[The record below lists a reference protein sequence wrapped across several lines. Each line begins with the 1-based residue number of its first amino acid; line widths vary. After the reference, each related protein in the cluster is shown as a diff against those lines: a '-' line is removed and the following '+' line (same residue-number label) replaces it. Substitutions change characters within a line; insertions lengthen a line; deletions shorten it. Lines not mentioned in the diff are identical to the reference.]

1 MRQAVDSSL
10 SHVFSAAEL
19 ARATRT
25 SLAQVHA
32 WIETGAI
39 RPLPVGDGVTW
50 LTRDEALRAGRAVLD
65 GTITSQV
72 KLTSDGSPLFAEA
85 RGAAALNRLRTPLAV
100 SSTAHVALFAA
111 LIVIASLGLGSA
123 SAVTESRVDQDPL
136 RLVYLALPGEGGGGG
151 GGGLKQLAPPPK
163 AQRKGTNHVDSP
175 VPAPPP
181 PPAPEP
187 PKAEPPPP
195 PEPVKAPVAE
205 VAASPET
212 KDGQIAPAPPSTS
225 RGSGDQGGVGT
236 GAGTGIGEGTG
247 PGIGEGDGGGTGG
260 GPFRP
265 GSGVEPPSI
274 RHEVKPDYT
283 EDARRRNIRGDVLME
298 IVVKRDGTVSDVHV
312 LRGLG
317 YGLDE
322 RAVEAVKQWTFN
334 PATRKGVPVDVL
346 VEVAMEFRLR

>member
-1 MRQAVDSSL
+1 MQATIDSSL
-10 SHVFSAAEL
+10 PHVFSAAEL

-25 SLAQVHA
+25 PLAQVQA
-32 WIETGAI
+32 WIERGAI
-39 RPLPVGDGVTW
+39 RPLPVGDGITW

-65 GTITSQV
+65 GTISSHMTVS
-72 KLTSDGSPLFAEA
+72 TDPAALFAPSAEEA
-85 RGAAALNRLRTPLAV
+85 SLGRMRGPLAV
-100 SSTAHVALFAA
+100 SSTAHIALFAA
-111 LIVIASLGLGSA
+111 LIVVASLGLGGA
-123 SAVTESRVDQDPL
+123 SAITESRVDQDPL
-136 RLVYLALPGEGGGGG
+136 RLVYLAMPGEGGGGG
-151 GGGLKQLAPPPK
+151 GGGLKQLKPPPK
-163 AQRKGTNHVDSP
+163 AQRKGTNHIDSP

-187 PKAEPPPP
+187 PKADPPPP

-212 KDGQIAPAPPSTS
+212 KDGQIAPAPPSPS
-225 RGSGDQGGVGT
+225 RGPGDQGGVGT
-236 GAGTGIGEGTG
+236 GAGTGIGQGTG

-298 IVVKRDGTVSDVHV
+298 IVVKRDGTVGDVHV

-317 YGLDE
+317 YGLED

>member
-1 MRQAVDSSL
+1 
-10 SHVFSAAEL
+10 
-19 ARATRT
+19 
-25 SLAQVHA
+25 
-32 WIETGAI
+32 
-39 RPLPVGDGVTW
+39 
-50 LTRDEALRAGRAVLD
+50 VLD
-65 GTITSQV
+65 GTISSQV
-72 KLTSDGSPLFAEA
+72 KVSADGNGLFKPTY
-85 RGAAALNRLRTPLAV
+85 GSAALSRLRGPLAV
-100 SSTAHVALFAA
+100 SSTAHVALFVA
-111 LIVIASLGLGSA
+111 LIVIASLGLGGA
-123 SAVTESRVDQDPL
+123 SAITESRVDPDPL

-151 GGGLKQLAPPPK
+151 GGGLKQKAPPPR
-163 AQRKGTNHVDSP
+163 AQRKGTAHIDSP

-212 KDGQIAPAPPSTS
+212 RDGQIAPAPPADS

-236 GAGTGIGEGTG
+236 GKGTGIGEGNG

-283 EDARRRNIRGDVLME
+283 EEARRRNIRGDVLLE
-298 IVVKRDGTVSDVHV
+298 IVVKRDGTVTNVHV

-322 RAVEAVKQWTFN
+322 RAVDAVKQWSFN

>member
-1 MRQAVDSSL
+1 MHAAVDSSL
-10 SHVFSAAEL
+10 PHVFSAAEL

-25 SLAQVHA
+25 SLAEVQA
-32 WIETGAI
+32 WIEAGAI
-39 RPLPVGDGVTW
+39 RPLPVGDGITW

-65 GTITSQV
+65 GTIASQV
-72 KLTSDGSPLFAEA
+72 KIRTDDNSLFAPA
-85 RGAAALNRLRTPLAV
+85 SGNAALSRLRAPLAV

-111 LIVIASLGLGSA
+111 LIVIASLGLGGA
-123 SAVTESRVDQDPL
+123 SAITESRVDPEPL
-136 RLVYLALPGEGGGGG
+136 RLVFLALPGEGGGGG
-151 GGGLKQLAPPPK
+151 GGGLKQKAPPPK
-163 AQRKGTNHVDSP
+163 AERKGTAHIDSP

-212 KDGQIAPAPPSTS
+212 RDGQIAPAPPVES

-236 GAGTGIGEGTG
+236 GAGTGIGEGKG

-265 GSGVEPPSI
+265 GSGIEPPSI

-283 EDARRRNIRGDVLME
+283 EEARRRNIRGDVLME
-298 IVVKRDGTVSDVHV
+298 IVVKRDGTVSDVRV

-322 RAVEAVKQWTFN
+322 RAVEAVKQWSFN

>member
-1 MRQAVDSSL
+1 MQAAADSSL
-10 SHVFSAAEL
+10 PHVFSAAEL

-25 SLAQVHA
+25 SLAEVQA
-32 WIETGAI
+32 WIEAGAI
-39 RPLPVGDGVTW
+39 RALPVGDGITW

-65 GTITSQV
+65 GTIAAHV
-72 KLTSDGSPLFAEA
+72 KIGTDGKALFAPTSGSA
-85 RGAAALNRLRTPLAV
+85 VLSRLRTPLAV
-100 SSTAHVALFAA
+100 SSTAHVAFFVA
-111 LIVIASLGLGSA
+111 LIVIASLGLGGA
-123 SAVTESRVDQDPL
+123 PAITESRVDPDPL

-151 GGGLKQLAPPPK
+151 GGGLKQQAPPPK
-163 AQRKGTNHVDSP
+163 AERKGTAHIDSP
-175 VPAPPP
+175 VPTPPP

-212 KDGQIAPAPPSTS
+212 RDGQIAPAPPVDS

-236 GAGTGIGEGTG
+236 GAGTGIGEGKG
-247 PGIGEGDGGGTGG
+247 PGIGEGEGGGTGG

-265 GSGVEPPSI
+265 GSGIEPPSI

-283 EDARRRNIRGDVLME
+283 EEARRRNIRGDVLME
-298 IVVKRDGTVSDVHV
+298 IVVKRDGTVTNVRV

-322 RAVEAVKQWTFN
+322 RAVEAVKQWSFN

>member
-1 MRQAVDSSL
+1 MHAAVDSSL
-10 SHVFSAAEL
+10 PHVFSAAEL

-25 SLAQVHA
+25 SLAEVQA
-32 WIETGAI
+32 WIEAGAI
-39 RPLPVGDGVTW
+39 RALPVGDGITW

-65 GTITSQV
+65 GTIASQMKV
-72 KLTSDGSPLFAEA
+72 GTEGDALFAPTA
-85 RGAAALNRLRTPLAV
+85 GRAALNRLRGPLAV
-100 SSTAHVALFAA
+100 SSTAHAALFAA
-111 LIVIASLGLGSA
+111 LIIIASLGFGSA
-123 SAVTESRVDQDPL
+123 SAITESRVDQQPL

-151 GGGLKQLAPPPK
+151 GGGLKQKAPPPK
-163 AQRKGTNHVDSP
+163 AERKGTAHIDSP

-212 KDGQIAPAPPSTS
+212 RDGQIAQAPPADS

-236 GAGTGIGEGTG
+236 GKGTGIGEGTG

-283 EDARRRNIRGDVLME
+283 EEARRRNIRGDVLME
-298 IVVKRDGTVSDVHV
+298 IVVKRDGTVTNVRV

-322 RAVEAVKQWTFN
+322 RAVEAVKQWSFN

>member
-1 MRQAVDSSL
+1 MNAAVDSSL
-10 SHVFSAAEL
+10 PHVFSAAEL

-25 SLAQVHA
+25 SLAEVQA
-32 WIETGAI
+32 WIEAGAI
-39 RPLPVGDGVTW
+39 RPLPVGDGITW

-65 GTITSQV
+65 GTIASQV
-72 KLTSDGSPLFAEA
+72 KIGTDGNALFAPTSGSA
-85 RGAAALNRLRTPLAV
+85 VLSRLRTPLAV
-100 SSTAHVALFAA
+100 SSTAHVVLFVA
-111 LIVIASLGLGSA
+111 LIVIASLGLGGA
-123 SAVTESRVDQDPL
+123 SAITESRVDQDPL
-136 RLVYLALPGEGGGGG
+136 RLVFLALPGEGGGGG

-163 AQRKGTNHVDSP
+163 AQRKGTAHIDSP

-212 KDGQIAPAPPSTS
+212 RDGQIAPAPPADS

-236 GAGTGIGEGTG
+236 GAGTGIGEGKG
-247 PGIGEGDGGGTGG
+247 AGIGEGEGGGTGG

-265 GSGVEPPSI
+265 GSGIEPPSI

-283 EDARRRNIRGDVLME
+283 EEARRRNIRGDVLRE
-298 IVVKRDGTVSDVHV
+298 IVVKRDGTVGDVRV

-322 RAVEAVKQWTFN
+322 RAVQAVKQWTFN
-334 PATRKGVPVDVL
+334 PSTRKGVPVDVL

>member
-1 MRQAVDSSL
+1 MQGAVDSSL
-10 SHVFSAAEL
+10 PHVFSAAEL

-25 SLAQVHA
+25 SLAEVQA
-32 WIETGAI
+32 WIEAGAI
-39 RPLPVGDGVTW
+39 RPLPVGDGITW

-65 GTITSQV
+65 RTIGSQV
-72 KLTSDGSPLFAEA
+72 NVSTDGNGLFKPTSGS
-85 RGAAALNRLRTPLAV
+85 AALSRLRGPLAV
-100 SSTAHVALFAA
+100 SSTAHVALFVA
-111 LIVIASLGLGSA
+111 LIVIASLGLGGA
-123 SAVTESRVDQDPL
+123 SAITESRVDPDPL

-151 GGGLKQLAPPPK
+151 GGGLKQKAPPPK
-163 AQRKGTNHVDSP
+163 AQRKGTAHIDSP

-212 KDGQIAPAPPSTS
+212 RDGQIAPAPPADS

-236 GAGTGIGEGTG
+236 GAGTGIGQGTG

-265 GSGVEPPSI
+265 GSGIEPPSI

-283 EDARRRNIRGDVLME
+283 EEARRRNIRGDVLLE
-298 IVVKRDGTVSDVHV
+298 IVVKRDGTVTNVRV

-322 RAVEAVKQWTFN
+322 RAVDAVKQWSFN